1 MRIAQIAPLFETVP
15 PIAYGGTERVIAGLC
30 NELTKAGHEVT
41 LFAAGGSCS
50 EAELVEV
57 VPRPLRSTMTRQQ
70 LIELSPHLHL
80 RMLTEVFSLRS
91 EFDVIH
97 AHTDIWTLPFL
108 EYSTTP
114 VVMTM
119 HGRLDIETVLEVLPL
134 YPGAPLV
141 SISNHQRIPTAGMAL
156 NWAGTVYNGLDLST
170 YTVDRPR
177 EYLAFVGRISAEKRP
192 DWAVEVAARAGL
204 PLRVA
209 AKVDPFDTDY
219 WEQYIKPLFLTH
231 DVDFVGEIS
240 ESEKPDFYGGALAT
254 LFPIDWPEPFG
265 LVMIE
270 SMAAGTP
277 VLALDRGS
285 VPEVI
290 EHGVSGHISADLDEM
305 VQSVGSLE
313 KFDPQRCRASAQR
326 FSASAMSQRYLSVY
340 RKALAD
346 ARPTVLNAPSR
357 KPTATVVSA

>member
-15 PIAYGGTERVIAGLC
+15 PTAYGGTERVIAGLC
-30 NELTKAGHEVT
+30 NELTRAGHEVT
-41 LFAAGGSCS
+41 LFAAGGSS
-50 EAELVEV
+50 TDAQLVEV
-57 VPRPLRSTMTRQQ
+57 VPHPLRSAMTRQQ
-70 LIELSPHLHL
+70 MIEVSPHLHL
-80 RMLTEVFSLRS
+80 RMLTEVFASG

-108 EYSTTP
+108 ERSTTP

-119 HGRLDIETVLEVLPL
+119 HGRLDIDTVLQVLPL

-141 SISNHQRIPTAGMAL
+141 SISNAQRRPTDGMGL
-156 NWAGTVYNGLDLST
+156 NWAGTVYNGLDLSE

-177 EYLAFVGRISAEKRP
+177 DYLAFVGRIAAEKRP
-192 DWAVEVAARAGL
+192 DWAVEVARRVGL

-209 AKVDPFDTDY
+209 AKIDPLDTDY
-219 WEQYIKPLFLTH
+219 WDQRIKPLFEAN

-240 ESEKPDFYGGALAT
+240 ESEKPEFYGGAIAT

-290 EHGVSGHISADLDEM
+290 EHGVSGLISTDLDAMVRSVADLER
-305 VQSVGSLE
+305 L
-313 KFDPQRCRASAQR
+313 DPRRCRASAQR
-326 FSASAMSQRYLSVY
+326 FSAKAMSRRYVSVY
-340 RKALAD
+340 RKVLAD
-346 ARPTVLNAPSR
+346 ARPTALNVAIRRPSSR
-357 KPTATVVSA
+357 TASA